1 MRKHESDRFFFS
13 SKLSKVGFIYPIF
26 FAIVISL
33 FFVQV
38 ILLVNPYSDNTVVS
52 LQRSFSSLTVLNLF
66 VVSVLS
72 GIILFGLFR
81 YKKIRTEIASKLLI
95 AMFIE
100 GGMLSILLFGK
111 LLFVSLRLES
121 PIFLV
126 FVAIVA
132 YLGSYFAFLSFV
144 DSLSRKNRNRLF
156 VISSGSLG
164 SFLGLLLPI
173 PVVITVS
180 TVLAIV
186 DAFLIQTNLF
196 RGFLGEAK
204 YEKMIV
210 EMAFS
215 TSEWGIGIGDLIVYS
230 IIVSSTSANFGLVT
244 GGFSL
249 LLILVGALVTMKL
262 TTKQRQV
269 PGLPIATALGLVP
282 SIFLLVF

>member
-1 MRKHESDRFFFS
+1 M
-13 SKLSKVGFIYPIF
+13 
-26 FAIVISL
+26 
-33 FFVQV
+33 
-38 ILLVNPYSDNTVVS
+38 
-52 LQRSFSSLTVLNLF
+52 
-66 VVSVLS
+66 
-72 GIILFGLFR
+72 FGLFR
-81 YKKIRTEIASKLLI
+81 YKKIRTEITSKLLI
-95 AMFIE
+95 AIFIE
-100 GGMLSILLFGK
+100 GGMLSTLLFGK
-111 LLFVSLRLES
+111 LLFIYLRLES

-164 SFLGLLLPI
+164 SFLGLLLPL
-173 PVVITVS
+173 PVTIIAS

-186 DAFLIQTNLF
+186 DAFLIQKNLF

-215 TSEWGIGIGDLIVYS
+215 TSEWGLGIGDLIVYS
-230 IIVSSTSANFGLVT
+230 IIVSSASANFGLVT

-249 LLILVGALVTMKL
+249 LLILVGTLVTMKL